1 MTIKTH
7 ISVTDSTIKD
17 RGRGFKLS
25 PLNPQS
31 ANIIVSKHPRSV
43 IVWDLAFG
51 EIVTVRRARV
61 DSLGNTRW
69 AVDESACC
77 PNPVP
82 PSDNANVNS
91 MPYKRCGVE
100 VVLTHDN
107 PQALID
113 DAGVY
118 YFVYEGDGDI
128 VIDHFD
134 DPIVRKCCC

>member
-17 RGRGFKLS
+17 RGSGFKLS

-31 ANIIVSKHPRSV
+31 ANIAVSKYPHSV

-91 MPYKRCGVE
+91 MPYKRCGIE

-107 PQALID
+107 PHALID

>member
-1 MTIKTH
+1 MGITTH

-17 RGRGFKLS
+17 KGKGFKLS

-31 ANIIVSKHPRSV
+31 ANITVSKYPHS
-43 IVWDLAFG
+43 IIAWDLADG
-51 EIVTVRRARV
+51 ETVTIRRTRV

-69 AVDESACC
+69 AVDDSSCC

-91 MPYKRCGVE
+91 MPYRRCGIDI
-100 VVLTHDN
+100 VLTHEE
-107 PQALID
+107 PHVLID

-118 YFVYEGDGDI
+118 YFVYQGDGDI

-134 DPIVRKCCC
+134 DPVVRKCCC